1 MGKAQYEELEKNGFY
16 FSVPH
21 GVSMWPLVLNKQGIL
36 EIHRLERPA
45 RRYDFVLYS
54 YGGEQGI
61 LHRVLHVREKDYVI
75 AGDNC
80 WRKEYVPKE
89 NVVGIVTRFYRKG
102 KWYEVTDPRY
112 LLYVHLW
119 TDFFFI
125 RRPLLYLRDRL
136 KRCAAIAKRKLLGAP
151 RAQERDNGGKLP

>member
-1 MGKAQYEELEKNGFY
+1 MGKAQYEELEKNGLY

-80 WRKEYVPKE
+80 WRREYVPKE

-102 KWYEVTDPRY
+102 KWYEVTDRRY
-112 LLYVHLW
+112 LVYVHLW
-119 TDFFFI
+119 TDFFFL
-125 RRPLLYLRDRL
+125 RAPLLRLRDFRR
-136 KRCAAIAKRKLLGAP
+136 RCVGFAKRKLRGVL
-151 RAQERDNGGKLP
+151 RKQENGGERP